1 MKHAFVYLFD
11 SFYKV
16 SLGNSS
22 LNYIF
27 LHKNLTTGDH
37 LHCSYILECVANVFE
52 KKDKLERNSRHLE
65 LDEKYVLNIYYIH
78 KMYGFFNNW

>member
-22 LNYIF
+22 LNYIC

-52 KKDKLERNSRHLE
+52 KKTNLREIRDTWNLMRNMYL
-65 LDEKYVLNIYYIH
+65 IYYIH